1 MARLQNKV
9 VLVTGAANGIG
20 AAAVTRFAAEGAV
33 VVATDVDEDAGRAVV
48 AKIVANGGRAE
59 FLAQDVSSEEGWIG
73 VTGHALAAHGRIDV
87 LVNNAGIYLISP
99 LAETSLTDWNRLM
112 AVNVTGVFLGMKHTA
127 PKMADTGGGAI
138 VNLSSIAGLVGVA
151 GHTLYGASK
160 GAVRTMSKDVAA
172 EYAAANVR
180 VNSVH
185 PTYVR
190 TGMAEY
196 GAAAAGSTLAALG
209 PKMSPLGRIAEPA
222 DVVNFLVFLASD
234 EASYLTGSEYNI
246 DGGGTTLLSLGAGA
260 PR

>member
-1 MARLQNKV
+1 MARLQDKV

-20 AAAVTRFAAEGAV
+20 AATVARFAAEGAV
-33 VVATDVDEDAGRAVV
+33 VVGTDVDAAGGEAVAERGRAD
-48 AKIVANGGRAE
+48 GGRAE
-59 FLAQDVSSEEGWIG
+59 FLVQDVSDEDGWIRVG
-73 VTGHALAAHGRIDV
+73 EHVRDRYGRIDV
-87 LVNNAGIYLISP
+87 LINNAGLYLISP
-99 LAETSLTDWNRLM
+99 LADTSLADWNRVM

-127 PKMADTGGGAI
+127 PAMAAHGGGAI

-190 TGMAEY
+190 TGMAAY
-196 GAAAAGSTLAALG
+196 GAAAAGSTVDELG
-209 PKMSPLGRIAEPA
+209 PKLSPLGRIAEPA

-246 DGGGTTLLSLGAGA
+246 DGGGAGLISLG
-260 PR
+260 